1 MKFFDTEGS
10 SVGGHKTTHCL
21 HGEFLENEPKILED
35 RNNLTFRKENNKEI

>member
-1 MKFFDTEGS
+1 MKFFDNEES
-10 SVGGHKTTHCL
+10 HVDDHKTTYCL